1 MRVRPLLGAAAGAA
15 LLLLTGAGAAPATA
29 SALAPTASALAPTG
43 SVTVDAVGRIAADGT
58 VTLSGTYRCAGSSGP
73 VFVGSS
79 VSQGA
84 STTRHGIGGT
94 RAVCDGAEHRWVN
107 SGRTGSG
114 ALVAGAAHVQA
125 TVMELR
131 SIGGLPLPVFHAV
144 QDQDVT
150 LTQARARR

>member
-29 SALAPTASALAPTG
+29 SALAPTG
-43 SVTVDAVGRIAADGT
+43 SVTVDTVGRIAADGT

-73 VFVGSS
+73 VFVSSS

-84 STTRHGIGGT
+84 STTRYGIGGT

-107 SGRTGSG
+107 SGRTRSG
-114 ALVAGAAHVQA
+114 ALVAGTAHVEA

-131 SIGGLPLPVFHAV
+131 SFGVLPLPVFHAV
-144 QDQDVT
+144 KNQDIA
-150 LTQARARR
+150 LTRG